1 MKVIFKSIL
10 FLSIFF
16 VSCKSDTSNEET
28 LQDPPS
34 IVTDNSANLN
44 ISILLDLSDRIDT
57 LKYHNETMEY
67 YKRDVGYIESV
78 SNYFVDHLKQ
88 KRLRTIDD
96 RISLYFDPEPNNAN
110 INSISKD
117 LKFHLTRNNASL
129 EKFEEIKNSYNSKP
143 EQIYNL
149 AINDAEYPGSNTW
162 GFFKNKVKDYC
173 LEEGYKNILVILT
186 DGYMFHKDFKR
197 KEGNQT
203 SYLTPAV
210 IRDFK
215 LNNSDWKSKMTE
227 GKIGFIP
234 ANENLGDL
242 NVLVLG
248 LNPDEKNVYE
258 DEIIKSYWENWLK
271 NMGVKHAEFRN
282 TDLPS
287 NMDKIIHEF
296 ILKS

>member
-1 MKVIFKSIL
+1 MKTLLKLIIVIPIL
-10 FLSIFF
+10 F
-16 VSCKSDTSNEET
+16 VSCKNDPSSDSDTAN
-28 LQDPPS
+28 PAS
-34 IVTDNSANLN
+34 IVTDNKENLN

-57 LKYHNETMEY
+57 IKYHNETMQFY
-67 YKRDVGYIESV
+67 QRDIRYIESV

-88 KRLRTIDD
+88 KRVRTIDD

-117 LKFHLTRNNASL
+117 LNFHITRNNASL
-129 EKFEEIKNSYNSKP
+129 EKFEEIKSYYNSKP

-149 AINDAEYPGSNTW
+149 AINDAKYPGSNTW

-186 DGYMFHKDFKR
+186 DGYMFHKDYKR
-197 KEGNQT
+197 KEGNLT

-210 IRDFK
+210 IRDYK
-215 LNNSDWKSKMTE
+215 LNSSDWKMKMND

-234 ANENLGDL
+234 ANENLENL

-248 LNPDEKNVYE
+248 LNPDKKNVYE
-258 DEIIKSYWENWLK
+258 DEIIKSFWENWLK

-282 TDLPS
+282 AELPS
-287 NMDKIIHEF
+287 NMDGIIHEF